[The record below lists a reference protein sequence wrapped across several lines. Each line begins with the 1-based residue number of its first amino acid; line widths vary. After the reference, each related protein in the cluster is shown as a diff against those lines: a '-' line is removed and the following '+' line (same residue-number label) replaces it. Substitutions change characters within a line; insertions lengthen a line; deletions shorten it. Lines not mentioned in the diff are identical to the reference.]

1 MIAPGA
7 VLTFPKERE
16 VKVVKVLACGERR
29 GPAPE
34 AQSLY
39 EDLSPKPEPVQ
50 NEQAPNPRFEG
61 RGPGPQRRT
70 AGRMVLIAIGRT
82 IESGMRLE

>member
-61 RGPGPQRRT
+61 RGRPTKKDRR
-70 AGRMVLIAIGRT
+70 AHGLNRNWPDD
-82 IESGMRLE
+82 